1 MVLYN
6 TFPSL
11 SLPMYMPKEEK
22 QLSYHPPKCQSPGGY
37 LTSGSQCSS
46 WKLDINDYQQCL
58 ESFGQA
64 AALVRFCNI
73 SLHPSRPECSSPESR
88 CQKLEGWESEWIALR
103 IAVPSKN
110 RKECFAK
117 YSLYCQPLEAGA
129 ELFLW
134 LRKLVLLLHIHE
146 LTGVVLI
153 RPFRFA
159 IGIWVFTKNKGYHIH
174 FIKD

>member
-1 MVLYN
+1 M
-6 TFPSL
+6 FPSL
-11 SLPMYMPKEEK
+11 SLPMYMPKEDK

-58 ESFGQA
+58 ESFGRA
-64 AALVRFCNI
+64 AALVRLCNI
-73 SLHPSRPECSSPESR
+73 NLHPSCPESECSSPESR
-88 CQKLEGWESEWIALR
+88 CQKLEGWESEWIGLS

-110 RKECFAK
+110 RKEFYAK
-117 YSLYCQPLEAGA
+117 YSLYCQSLEASA

-134 LRKLVLLLHIHE
+134 LRKLTWLIHLHE
-146 LTGVVLI
+146 LTGIVLI
-153 RPFRFA
+153 RPLRFV
-159 IGIWVFTKNKGYHIH
+159 IGTRVFTGNKEYHIH